1 MATDPPPPP
10 AQESSAHEPAV
21 RPWELELLI
30 SLSVT
35 FALLQLPGKVDAV
48 FMGME
53 PRLDGGMRMLSI
65 IGYQAVKLPLYLMIA
80 AFLLHLSVRA
90 YWVGLIGMEA
100 VFPRGI
106 RWDELKYGPLTKE
119 VQRERVGSL
128 QPMID
133 RADRLGSIIFSTSFA
148 MVVTSLY
155 ALVMAMVAGA
165 VAFAISNLFLG
176 GRHQFTLFNVVLFSL
191 IVPAMLVAMLDRHFG
206 GRLPEGSRARRW
218 LRRGAVLGFYT
229 SGTAATG
236 AVWLIL
242 FSNIRRRT
250 ISTVLTA
257 VLVGL
262 FGFFIVND
270 ILLRKGAITTDS
282 YAYLPETATSRSMLH
297 STYENL
303 RPAAGDYEYTPSI
316 HADVVSGPYLKLFI
330 PYPPVRLNAALRER
344 CPGLPV
350 LGGGGLRMPMLGAR
364 DITDGEQE
372 RVLACW
378 AQVQPVKLNGKPF
391 RPAFRFYTHPRTGL
405 RGVIAYIPTAGMPAG
420 ENVLEVAAIQRT
432 AGSTRP
438 PRPPYVIPF
447 WR

>member
-1 MATDPPPPP
+1 MATPP
-10 AQESSAHEPAV
+10 QESSAHEPAV
-21 RPWELELLI
+21 RPWEIELLI

-35 FALLQLPGKVDAV
+35 FALLQLPGQVDAV
-48 FMGME
+48 FAGME
-53 PRLDGGMRMLSI
+53 PRLDRGMRMMAF

-80 AFLLHLSVRA
+80 AFLLHLAVRA

-106 RWDELKYGPLTKE
+106 RWDELKYGPVTKE

-148 MVVTSLY
+148 MVVTAFY
-155 ALVMAMVAGA
+155 ALAMAIVAGG
-165 VAFAISNLFLG
+165 VSFAISSLFLG
-176 GRHQFTLFNVVLFSL
+176 GRRQFTLFNVVLFAL
-191 IVPAMLVAMLDRHFG
+191 IVPAILVAMLDRHFG
-206 GRLPEGSRARRW
+206 ERLAEGSRARRW
-218 LRRGAVLGFYT
+218 LRRGAVLAYYT

-242 FSNIRRRT
+242 FSNLRRRT
-250 ISTVLTA
+250 VSTVLT
-257 VLVGL
+257 VIMVGL

-270 ILLRKGAITTDS
+270 ILLRKGALTVDS
-282 YAYLPETATSRSMLH
+282 YAYLPQTFSSRSMDH

-303 RPAAGDYEYTPSI
+303 RPDGGDYQYTPSI
-316 HADVVSGPYLKLFI
+316 NADVVSGPYLKLFI
-330 PYPPVRLNAALRER
+330 PYPPARLNSALRDR

-350 LGGGGLRMPMLGAR
+350 LGGGGLRMPMLSDREFSDA
-364 DITDGEQE
+364 EQE

-378 AQVQPVKLNGKPF
+378 ARVQPVKLNGKPF
-391 RPAFRFYTHPRTGL
+391 RPGFRFYTHPRTGL
-405 RGVIAYIPTAGMPAG
+405 RGAIAYIPTAGLPAG
-420 ENVLEVAAIQRT
+420 ENVLEVAALP
-432 AGSTRP
+432 RP
-438 PRPPYVIPF
+438 NGRPRPPYVIPF

>member
-1 MATDPPPPP
+1 MSTPP
-10 AQESSAHEPAV
+10 QESSAHEPAV

-35 FALLQLPGKVDAV
+35 FALLQLPGQVDEV
-48 FMGME
+48 FARME
-53 PRLDGGMRMLSI
+53 PRLDGGMRMMAI
-65 IGYQAVKLPLYLMIA
+65 VAYQSVKLPLYLMIA

-106 RWDELKYGPLTKE
+106 RWDELKYGPVTKE

-155 ALVMAMVAGA
+155 ALVMAMAAGLVSFA
-165 VAFAISNLFLG
+165 VSNLFLG

-191 IVPAMLVAMLDRHFG
+191 ILPSLLVAMLDRHFG
-206 GRLPEGSRARRW
+206 ARLAEGSRARRW

-242 FSNIRRRT
+242 FSNLRRRT
-250 ISTVLTA
+250 VSATLAV

-262 FGFFIVND
+262 FGFFIFND
-270 ILLRKGAITTDS
+270 ILVREGAITTDS
-282 YAYLPETATSRSMLH
+282 YAYLPETASSRSLLH

-303 RPAAGDYEYTPSI
+303 RPEEGDYEYVPSI
-316 HADVVSGPYLKLFI
+316 DSDVVTGPYLKLFL
-330 PYPPVRLNAALRER
+330 PYGPVRMNQALRER
-344 CPGLPV
+344 CPGLPL
-350 LGGGGLRMPMLGAR
+350 LGGGGLRMPMLR
-364 DITDGEQE
+364 DREITDADQD

-378 AQVQPVKLNGKPF
+378 AALQPVKLNGALI
-391 RPAFRFYTHPRTGL
+391 RPTFRFYTHPRTGL
-405 RGVIAYIPTAGMPAG
+405 RGIIAYLPTAGMPRG
-420 ENVLEVAAIQRT
+420 ENVLEVAAIQRSS
-432 AGSTRP
+432 GR
-438 PRPPYVIPF
+438 PRPPYLIPF